1 MGDREINPRKLG
13 EEFCAIFLPQSSRC
27 YEEKKQGMQGVQ
39 GQQFCGV
46 GFLLSLAEL
55 EFQDLLVLKKLLYLN

>member
-1 MGDREINPRKLG
+1 
-13 EEFCAIFLPQSSRC
+13 
-27 YEEKKQGMQGVQ
+27 MQGVQ